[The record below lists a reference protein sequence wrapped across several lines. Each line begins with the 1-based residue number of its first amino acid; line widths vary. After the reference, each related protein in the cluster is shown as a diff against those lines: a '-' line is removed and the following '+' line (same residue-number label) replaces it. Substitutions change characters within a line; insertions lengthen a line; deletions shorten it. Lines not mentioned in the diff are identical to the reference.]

1 MPQPSQ
7 WIDRRIFLD
16 LDSYF
21 REHEV
26 DVFSE
31 VSVEDIPEEA
41 LSPILRFLP
50 SARSVIV
57 FGKEVPAEV
66 YRMPARQKTGEMLK
80 IAESLDQIAV
90 QLAALF
96 NAGNAKAQARP
107 VPMFLPVRIVGDRVQ
122 GIVRLK
128 QVAAVG
134 GLGSIGKNTLLITPQ
149 FGPRLLLAGVVTE
162 RSAQE
167 TGRREKEDIP
177 LCTVC
182 MLCVRVCPTKALG
195 SDGVDAFGCR
205 DVSERVPPFLVP
217 AAKWLL
223 RREVLLQCV
232 APLAPWVAKAAS
244 MPCSLCVTECPLFE
258 KR

>member
-1 MPQPSQ
+1 MD
-7 WIDRRIFLD
+7 DRRILLD

-21 REHEV
+21 RKHEV
-26 DVFSE
+26 DLFAD

-41 LSPILRFLP
+41 LSPVLRFLP

-80 IAESLDQIAV
+80 IAESLDQTSV

-96 NAGNAKAQARP
+96 NAGIAKARP
-107 VPMFLPVRIVGDRVQ
+107 VPMFLPVRIVGDGVQ

-149 FGPRLLLAGVVTE
+149 FGPRVLLAGVVTE
-162 RSAQE
+162 RSARE
-167 TGRREKEDIP
+167 TGRRKREDIP
-177 LCTVC
+177 FCTGC
-182 MLCVRVCPTKALG
+182 MRCIRVCPTKALG

-205 DVSERVPPFLVP
+205 DVSEWVPTFLVP
-217 AAKWLL
+217 AAKWIL
-223 RREVLLQCV
+223 RREVLLRCM

-244 MPCSLCVTECPLFE
+244 MPCSLCVTECPVF
-258 KR
+258 KGK